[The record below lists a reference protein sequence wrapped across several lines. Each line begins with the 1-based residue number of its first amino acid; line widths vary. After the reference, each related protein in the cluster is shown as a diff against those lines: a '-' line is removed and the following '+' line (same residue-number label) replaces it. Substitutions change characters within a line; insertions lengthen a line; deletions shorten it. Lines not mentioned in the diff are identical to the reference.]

1 MNNKKL
7 YIRELKDSDIEL
19 FTSWLKKDYILKWY
33 ENPSDWLNEVEN
45 RDDEFK
51 FIKHYIVM
59 YDDIPIGFC
68 QYYDCYYAKEEWYDV
83 KNPNSLFSIDYLIG
97 EEEYLNKGYGKAI
110 ISILT
115 NNIKHNTS
123 AKQIVVQPEKE
134 NIPSNKALLSVGYVY
149 NQKRGYYVLDI

>member
-19 FTSWLKKDYILKWY
+19 FTSWLNKDYILKWY
-33 ENPSDWLNEVEN
+33 ENPADWLNEVEN

-51 FIKHYIVM
+51 FINHYIVM
-59 YDDIPIGFC
+59 CDDIPIGFC

-83 KNPNSLFSIDYLIG
+83 KNSNSLFSIDYLIG

-110 ISILT
+110 INILT
-115 NNIKHNTS
+115 NSIKHNTS

-134 NIPSNKALLSVGYVY
+134 NIPSNKALQSVGYVY
-149 NQKRGYYVLDI
+149 DKKRGYYVLDI